1 MLGPIFTR
9 EWLILPR
16 NGRLQAQRS
25 AWIGLFWV
33 IALTTWLGT
42 AEWSRPGQYLDLS
55 RLGPLIFQVFSVVQ
69 VVLLVFYAALAAAS
83 AVALEKDRRTFILL
97 LITDLAD
104 REIVLGKII
113 GSMLPLLSLP
123 LASLPLMALLV
134 LTGGVGAWQV
144 FAVTALTWTA
154 MLASGALGGLMA
166 LWRERTFPALAL
178 TALGLVL
185 YLLMARVAGF
195 IPGSTGEAISTILD
209 PFLALAVA
217 LDPATLILERGGWL
231 LGHVAWMAGL
241 GAGLLGA
248 GMVMLRV
255 WNPSGEP
262 VMQREAPDDAP
273 AEELDRM
280 KAHAAPGKVR
290 PVEGNPILWRETRT
304 RAYGRRPFMIQAGY
318 LIVLGLILYGTLVP
332 VLAGQRFPF
341 AAAYG
346 LVPVLVLSLLLVAAQ
361 AVTAITTEKD
371 LGALDLL
378 LVTDLTAG
386 EFIFGKLLGILRNTL
401 LYIAPPLMLGGIY
414 ALYGFLATPPARY
427 PELGQS
433 MNAMALLCLL
443 GGLLVVFAFCMVL
456 GIHIAL
462 RSPTSRAAILT
473 ALGSVFFLTVGTLVT
488 IALILVNG
496 RFEYQWAS
504 FLAFLGA
511 GIGGMWWVLNG
522 ERPSGALTLAS
533 WLCPLAVF
541 YTAATVVVGKPGT
554 GETGDPLIPFLVVAG
569 AFGFAIAAMLVPLLS
584 EFDVAMG
591 RTSGGA
597 D

>member
-1 MLGPIFTR
+1 MLGPIFVR

-16 NGRLQAQRS
+16 NGRLQVQRV
-25 AWIGLFWV
+25 AWMGLFWV
-33 IALTTWLGT
+33 IALTTWLST

-55 RLGPLIFQVFSVVQ
+55 RLGPLIFQMFSLVQ
-69 VVLLVFYAALAAAS
+69 VVLLVFYAALASAS
-83 AVALEKDRRTFILL
+83 AVALEKDRRTFLLL

-113 GSMLPLLSLP
+113 GSILPLLTLP

-134 LTGGVGAWQV
+134 LTGGVGIWQV
-144 FAVTALTWTA
+144 LAVTLLTWTA
-154 MLASGALGGLMA
+154 MVASGALGGLMA

-178 TALGLVL
+178 TALGVVL
-185 YLLMARVAGF
+185 YLLIVRLTGF
-195 IPGSTGEAISTILD
+195 LPQPWGQAVSTVLD
-209 PFLALAVA
+209 PFLALGLV
-217 LDPATLILERGGWL
+217 LDPATLILDRGGWL
-231 LGHVAWMAGL
+231 LAHLGWMAAL
-241 GAGLLGA
+241 GCGLLGA

-262 VMQREAPDDAP
+262 IMQREVPDEAP
-273 AEELDRM
+273 AEEVDRM
-280 KAHAAPGKVR
+280 RAHAAPGQIRHV
-290 PVEGNPILWRETRT
+290 VGNPILWRETHT
-304 RAYGRRPFMIQAGY
+304 RAYGRRPFLIQLGY
-318 LIVLGLILYGTLVP
+318 LLVLGLILYGTLVP
-332 VLAGQRFPF
+332 VLAGERFPF

-346 LVPVLVLSLLLVAAQ
+346 LLPVLVLSLLLVAAQ

-386 EFIFGKLLGILRNTL
+386 EFIFGKLLGIVRNTL
-401 LYIAPPLMLGGIY
+401 LFIVPPLVLGAVY
-414 ALYGFLATPPARY
+414 AAGGYLATPPVRY
-427 PELGQS
+427 PELGSS

-511 GIGGMWWVLNG
+511 GIGGLWWVLNG
-522 ERPSGALTLAS
+522 DRPSSALTLAS
-533 WLCPLAVF
+533 WVCPLAVF

-554 GETGDPLIPFLVVAG
+554 GETGDPLIPFLVVA
-569 AFGFAIAAMLVPLLS
+569 ASFGFAITAMLVPLLS

>member
-16 NGRLQAQRS
+16 NGRLQAQRA
-25 AWIGLFWV
+25 AWMGLFWV
-33 IALTTWLGT
+33 IALTTWLST
-42 AEWSRPGQYLDLS
+42 AEWSRPGQYLELA
-55 RLGPLIFQVFSVVQ
+55 RLGPLIFQVFAVVQ

-83 AVALEKDRRTFILL
+83 AVALEKDRRTFLLL

-123 LASLPLMALLV
+123 LASLPLMSLLV

-144 FAVTALTWTA
+144 LAVTALTWTA

-185 YLLMARVAGF
+185 YLLLARVAGL
-195 IPGSTGEAISTILD
+195 IPGGWGETITAIFD
-209 PFLALAVA
+209 PFLALGVA
-217 LDPATLILERGGWL
+217 LDPATLILDRGGWL
-231 LGHVAWMAGL
+231 VGHLAWMAGL
-241 GAGLLGA
+241 GCGLLVA

-262 VMQREAPDDAP
+262 IMQREVPDDAP
-273 AEELDRM
+273 AEEVDRM

-290 PVEGNPILWRETRT
+290 HVEGNPILWRETRT
-304 RAYGRRPFMIQAGY
+304 RAYGRRPFLIQAGY

-401 LYIAPPLMLGGIY
+401 LYIVPPLLLGGIY
-414 ALYGFLATPPARY
+414 AFYGFLATPPVRY

-462 RSPTSRAAILT
+462 RSATSRAAILT
-473 ALGSVFFLTVGTLVT
+473 ALGSVFFLTVGTMVT

-511 GIGGMWWVLNG
+511 GIGGLWWVLNG

-569 AFGFAIAAMLVPLLS
+569 AFGFAVTAMLVPLLS

>member
-185 YLLMARVAGF
+185 YLLLARVAGF

-241 GAGLLGA
+241 GAGILGA

-401 LYIAPPLMLGGIY
+401 LYIAPPLMLGGVY

-473 ALGSVFFLTVGTLVT
+473 A
-488 IALILVNG
+488 
-496 RFEYQWAS
+496 
-504 FLAFLGA
+504 
-511 GIGGMWWVLNG
+511 
-522 ERPSGALTLAS
+522 
-533 WLCPLAVF
+533 
-541 YTAATVVVGKPGT
+541 
-554 GETGDPLIPFLVVAG
+554 
-569 AFGFAIAAMLVPLLS
+569 
-584 EFDVAMG
+584 
-591 RTSGGA
+591 
-597 D
+597 